1 MKLAFVSFTKSA
13 ALVAII
19 GLAVLTAQHARAQ
32 AQGQKTFASSQE
44 AVDAFINAARD
55 GDSAELQAI
64 LGPGSEQMISSGD
77 EVADKNTRDKF
88 VADYQAKHSLVESGP
103 HRLILNVG
111 KQDWPVPIPLIEAN
125 GKWYWDGAAGK
136 EEILYRRIGH
146 NELAAIDVC
155 KGVVSAQHEYAS
167 SGHDGQPAGAYAPRV
182 ASDPDKQNGLYWEVA
197 EGDKPS
203 PAGPLLAQANA
214 EGYDTSSSRTPYH
227 GYYYR
232 MLKNPGG
239 FGFLAYPAD
248 YRSSGVMSFIVNQ
261 TGVIFQKDL
270 GDKTA
275 EIGQQMTEYKRDST
289 WTRVK

>member
-13 ALVAII
+13 ALVAIM

-32 AQGQKTFASSQE
+32 AEGQKTFASSQE

-88 VADYQAKHSLVESGP
+88 VADYQAKHSFVESGP

-125 GKWYWDGAAGK
+125 GKWYWDGAGGK

-182 ASDPDKQNGLYWEVA
+182 ASDPGKQNGLYWEVA
-197 EGDKPS
+197 EGERPS

-214 EGYDTSSSRTPYH
+214 EGYGAASQGTPYH

-261 TGVIFQKDL
+261 TGVIYQKDL

-289 WTRVK
+289 WTLVK